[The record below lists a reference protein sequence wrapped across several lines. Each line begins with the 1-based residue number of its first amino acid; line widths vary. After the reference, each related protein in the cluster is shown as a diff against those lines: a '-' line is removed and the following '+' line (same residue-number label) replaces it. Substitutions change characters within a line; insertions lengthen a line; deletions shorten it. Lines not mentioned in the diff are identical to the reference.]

1 MSPTCG
7 EPMTA
12 GPALVVLA
20 ALITSNALFV
30 AAEFALIAVRRPGL
44 EEQAAAGQRWADRV
58 LRDLETVPTWL
69 ATSRIAVAIA
79 SILLGVV
86 AADALGEPVV
96 RPVLEVVGVADRA
109 LPVAATVGA
118 LVLATVLLVVFGE
131 LVPRTLAVAHPQAVL
146 RLLAPAARVIGRML
160 APVARSLDRVAIVL
174 LERGAGLRIVDA
186 AVGGHSLEELAR
198 IIDASGQEGNLS
210 SEQTSLLSRA
220 LALGDRRVEEV
231 MVPRPDV
238 VWLAADDH
246 LDDLARLAR
255 ETGFSRFPVHGEHED
270 EVLGSAHVRDLL
282 EVPVAELALTPIR
295 TVVSPMLVVPESAR
309 LRRLLAEF
317 RRLQRTAAVVVDEHG
332 GTAGMVT
339 LEDVL
344 EELVGDIEDEFDA
357 AGLAARRRGPGRTA
371 VDGRVRLDQAAA
383 LFSEP
388 LPEGPYETLAGFVL
402 DQLGHVPDVGE
413 VVQHGRLELTVSRMD
428 GTRIMEVVVRELGG
442 EVTPG

>member
-1 MSPTCG
+1 
-7 EPMTA
+7 MTA

-20 ALITSNALFV
+20 ALIASNALFV
-30 AAEFALIAVRRPGL
+30 AAEFALITVRRPGL
-44 EEQAAAGQRWADRV
+44 EEQAGLGRRWADRV
-58 LRDLETVPTWL
+58 LRDLDTVPMWL
-69 ATSRIAVAIA
+69 ATSRIAVAVA

-86 AADALGEPVV
+86 AVDALGETVV
-96 RPVLEVVGVADRA
+96 RPILELAGVTDR
-109 LPVAATVGA
+109 
-118 LVLATVLLVVFGE
+118 VLAGATTAGAFVLTVVLLVVLGE
-131 LVPRTLAVAHPQAVL
+131 LVPRTLAVAHPEAVL
-146 RLLAPAARVIGRML
+146 RTLAPAARTIGRLLSPL
-160 APVARSLDRVAIVL
+160 ARGLDRIAVVV
-174 LERGAGLRIVDA
+174 LERVSGLKVVDQMA
-186 AVGGHSLEELAR
+186 GGHSLDELAR

-238 VWLAADDH
+238 VWLAAEDH
-246 LDDLARLAR
+246 LDDLVRLAR

-270 EVLGSAHVRDLL
+270 EVLGSVHVRDLL
-282 EVPVAELALTPIR
+282 EVAPQDLARTPIR
-295 TVVSPMLVVPESAR
+295 TVVSPMLVVPEAAR

-317 RRLQRTAAVVVDEHG
+317 RRLQRTAAVVVDEYG

-357 AGLAARRRGPGRTA
+357 AGLAVRRRGPGRTA
-371 VDGRVRLDQAAA
+371 VDGRVRLDRAAA

-402 DQLGHVPDVGE
+402 DQLGHVPEVGE
-413 VVQHGRLELTVSRMD
+413 VVQYGRLELTVSRMD
-428 GTRIMEVVVRELGG
+428 GTRIMELVVRELGG
-442 EVTPG
+442 EVPPP